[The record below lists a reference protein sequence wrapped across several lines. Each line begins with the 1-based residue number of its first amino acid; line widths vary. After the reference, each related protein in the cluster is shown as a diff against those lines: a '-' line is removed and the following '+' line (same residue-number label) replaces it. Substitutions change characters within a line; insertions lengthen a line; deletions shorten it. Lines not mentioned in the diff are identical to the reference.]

1 MGFMLS
7 RPSFSAT
14 LADALEKGRQ
24 NLSEYKGLE
33 MVLDCSRCYTRL
45 APLEWK
51 ADRWTVVTPADRFV
65 SPFFGS
71 PYVRCR
77 ICGERNLAPTLPT
90 RRVRPFSVLLAAT
103 YASVVERARSIVEQL
118 LAGHCALHLTEMVI
132 RRSALADPQE
142 KDLPSPPL
150 ELALLVHK
158 VSGARNPITDS
169 KGLYTAWLERVWVR
183 VDVVVVLLLDVTPAY
198 LATMLEEQPTL
209 RGLYAVGRL
218 IPVFSDE
225 TADVRGEEPGMA
237 KTEAGFDSTDSLP
250 TPQVAEETSRAPLA
264 ESAVPPAPS
273 SRRSSRTSADPYWL
287 PLLRRELRG
296 RVPVCE
302 SFEALKA
309 RGRSKSGPIAP
320 DDLRTLC
327 ENEHVFHLVSG

>member
-1 MGFMLS
+1 MGFMFS
-7 RPSFSAT
+7 RPLSIQ

-24 NLSEYKGLE
+24 NLSEYKGPE
-33 MVLDCSRCYTRL
+33 MVLDCSRCYSRL
-45 APLEWK
+45 APLEWRK
-51 ADRWTVVTPADRFV
+51 DAWTVVTPAERYV
-65 SPFFGS
+65 SPLFGA
-71 PYVRCR
+71 PYVRCSN
-77 ICGERNLAPTLPT
+77 CAERNAAPALSA

-103 YASVVERARSIVEQL
+103 YQSVVERARASVEEI

-132 RRSALADPQE
+132 RRSALSDPQE

-150 ELALLVHK
+150 ELVLLAHK

-169 KGLYTAWLERVWVR
+169 KGLYTAWLEKVWVR
-183 VDVVVVLLLDVTPAY
+183 VDVVVVLLLDVTPTY

-264 ESAVPPAPS
+264 ESAVPAPS
-273 SRRSSRTSADPYWL
+273 SRRSSRTSNADPYWL

>member
-1 MGFMLS
+1 
-7 RPSFSAT
+7 
-14 LADALEKGRQ
+14 
-24 NLSEYKGLE
+24 
-33 MVLDCSRCYTRL
+33 
-45 APLEWK
+45 
-51 ADRWTVVTPADRFV
+51 
-65 SPFFGS
+65 
-71 PYVRCR
+71 
-77 ICGERNLAPTLPT
+77 
-90 RRVRPFSVLLAAT
+90 
-103 YASVVERARSIVEQL
+103 
-118 LAGHCALHLTEMVI
+118 
-132 RRSALADPQE
+132 
-142 KDLPSPPL
+142 
-150 ELALLVHK
+150 
-158 VSGARNPITDS
+158 
-169 KGLYTAWLERVWVR
+169 
-183 VDVVVVLLLDVTPAY
+183 
-198 LATMLEEQPTL
+198 MLEEQPTL